1 MQAVKEFV
9 TAVKLV
15 YSDTYAI
22 TNLSIEREL
31 TENIDTMAYQIP
43 VSVVVGR
50 NVFYCT
56 SDILWCIHLFFLYIV
71 CSPLLCLCRPFC
83 ISERCLDSNPE
94 SCRSK
99 QAR

>member
-9 TAVKLV
+9 TAVKLA

-56 SDILWCIHLFFLYIV
+56 TVRIFCSVFTCFFVFFFDGLECVGHSFAYV
-71 CSPLLCLCRPFC
+71 AHFVF
-83 ISERCLDSNPE
+83 
-94 SCRSK
+94 SK
-99 QAR
+99 LSHPSSSA

>member
-9 TAVKLV
+9 TAVDLA

-50 NVFYCT
+50 NVFFCT
-56 SDILWCIHLFFLYIV
+56 TLPVNSGNFVSH
-71 CSPLLCLCRPFC
+71 
-83 ISERCLDSNPE
+83 
-94 SCRSK
+94 
-99 QAR
+99 